1 MRTTVDIPDATYRLL
16 KARAAAEGGT
26 IKQLLLRGAE
36 IVLREPVEK
45 QVRRLALPILNSG
58 EPGTLHLDNEKIYDL
73 IGFP

>member
-26 IKQLLLRGAE
+26 VKQLLLRGAE
-36 IVLREPVEK
+36 VVLREPVEK
-45 QVRRLALPILNSG
+45 KVRRLKLPILNSG

>member
-16 KARAAAEGGT
+16 KARAASEGGSV
-26 IKQLLLRGAE
+26 KQLLLRGAE
-36 IVLREPVEK
+36 SVLREPVSK
-45 QVRRLALPILNSG
+45 PVRRLRVPLLNQG